1 MNEIYNNFI
10 TYYKPIDE
18 NVTFNE
24 KTGHINFQIKNRNE
38 YEQLINSMKNMSISN
53 NSKNKINNPPKSN
66 IVNNKNYVNRPSTK
80 TNQNVQFNAI
90 NTYKNNNLQNSI
102 HYGLVNN
109 NNLIN
114 MNNRN
119 NINNNNQNNIYNSIQ
134 FKYNNYTPNNI
145 SINNIYNNNIF
156 NQNNIYNNNI
166 YNPNNIYNN
175 NTFNQN
181 YIYNSNIYNRN
192 NINNQNSKYNINSSY
207 NLNNQYNINNNVNNN
222 TTKNKFKNK
231 KTIINKNSQEVNKIK
246 YIFEYFDEIVKEPDI
261 YLPLKHNYTIELT
274 DKISLSKNE
283 ERFLLYVKYE
293 RAVHNENP
301 SIQVY
306 NLNWGLS
313 ILERKL
319 INIPGN
325 LHLKTRHPELYP
337 KYYGTYN
344 LIHRIDGKI
353 VAVTVWDI
361 LPNYLESV
369 YCYYDPEY
377 SFLDLGVITV
387 IREIEYMKSFQK
399 LIDKNF
405 IFYSLGEM
413 CQSCQ
418 KLKYKGNYFPTEIM
432 DPYTGKYVLLND
444 DVKKLIADNKC
455 HHFTNPMN
463 SGLNYFSNYEIEYI
477 FQNLI
482 ISVEN
487 LGKKFLLKEF
497 LNLYIVDE
505 KYRKI
510 LIEKIRRFLQII
522 DKESFSKIEFYF
534 DPSGLPSGMF

>member
-1 MNEIYNNFI
+1 
-10 TYYKPIDE
+10 
-18 NVTFNE
+18 
-24 KTGHINFQIKNRNE
+24 
-38 YEQLINSMKNMSISN
+38 
-53 NSKNKINNPPKSN
+53 
-66 IVNNKNYVNRPSTK
+66 
-80 TNQNVQFNAI
+80 
-90 NTYKNNNLQNSI
+90 
-102 HYGLVNN
+102 
-109 NNLIN
+109 

-361 LPNYLESV
+361 LPNY
-369 YCYYDPEY
+369 YPEY

-432 DPYTGKYVLLND
+432 EPYTGQYVLLTD
-444 DVKKLIADNKC
+444 DIKKLISDNKC
-455 HHFTNPMN
+455 IHFTNPMI

-482 ISVEN
+482 ISVDN

-510 LIEKIRRFLQII
+510 LIEKIRRFLRVV
-522 DKESFSKIEFYF
+522 DKESFSKVEFYF
-534 DPSGLPSGMF
+534 DPFSLPPGMF